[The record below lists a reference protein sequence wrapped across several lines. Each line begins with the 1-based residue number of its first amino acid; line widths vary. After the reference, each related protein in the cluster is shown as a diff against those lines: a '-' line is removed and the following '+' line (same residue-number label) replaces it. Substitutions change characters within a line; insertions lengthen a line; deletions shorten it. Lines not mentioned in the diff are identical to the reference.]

1 MREVIVSL
9 QLEELEDGGYVATS
23 NEVPGLVAQGRTV
36 AETVEIAQD
45 VARKLVESWLEHG
58 EELPP
63 ALAGEVPARVEVQIP
78 INIG

>member
-63 ALAGEVPARVEVQIP
+63 ALAGEAPARVEVQIP